1 MMPFLALL
9 HDTEER
15 SLASSSAAVADRVRE
30 GAAPTATDA
39 DVSDGDGEEGG
50 DVDPVTTDDEDAY
63 TDDVLPGL
71 FSPTLQLCTYVMP
84 PTAFCNAA
92 VLAKC
97 SCADS
102 FAVARTAVP
111 TGHDGGHAHDTTLFT
126 AHHAEGGAYIMS
138 WVPCTRIAWLAPHP
152 PAKQTSS

>member
-1 MMPFLALL
+1 MNGMIPFLALL

-15 SLASSSAAVADRVRE
+15 SLTSYSAAVADRVRE
-30 GAAPTATDA
+30 GAVPTAADA

-50 DVDPVTTDDEDAY
+50 DVDPVTTDD
-63 TDDVLPGL
+63 V
-71 FSPTLQLCTYVMP
+71 LQLCTYMIP
-84 PTAFCNAA
+84 PTAFRNAA
-92 VLAKC
+92 VFARC
-97 SCADS
+97 SCEDS
-102 FAVARTAVP
+102 FTVARAAVP
-111 TGHDGGHAHDTTLFT
+111 AGHDGGHAHDTTLFT